1 MYYND
6 SIYRERGAA
15 MRHVIEYDKR
25 TNLLRENAY
34 EYELQNV
41 DDGVYFRDVF
51 PYTDVPKIAF
61 NYRNVPLHMPD
72 EIWVTDTT
80 FRDGQQA
87 LSPFTPEQIL
97 KLYRLEAKL
106 GGPKGIIRQ
115 SEFFPYSE
123 RDKKA
128 IRLCR
133 EAGLPF
139 PEITTW
145 IRAADADFELV
156 KDLEIRETG
165 ILVSCSDY
173 HIFKK
178 MHLSRAE
185 AMDRYL
191 GIVKKALD
199 YGIVPRCHFEDVTR
213 ADYYGFVV
221 PFATALMRLSRE
233 SGTPIKIRLCDTL
246 GFGVSFPGV
255 ALPRSVQG
263 IVYGLIQ
270 YADVPSEQME
280 WHGHNDFYK
289 SVNNAA
295 TAWLYGCSGVNA
307 TLLGIG
313 ERTGNCPIEAMLFEY
328 AQLRGTTDGICYPA
342 ITEIAEF
349 FEEEI
354 GYSIPANTPFVGS
367 NFNATRAGIH
377 ADGLLKDEEI
387 YNVFDTSMLLH
398 RPPYVIIDRFCGLAG
413 VAHWIN
419 SYYRLPT
426 ELCVDKRSALVETLK
441 EEIDHQYR
449 HGRSTS
455 FQPSEVDALIRKADP
470 AFHTTIHSL

>member
-61 NYRNVPLHMPD
+61 NYRNVPLRMPD

-280 WHGHNDFYK
+280 W
-289 SVNNAA
+289 
-295 TAWLYGCSGVNA
+295 
-307 TLLGIG
+307 
-313 ERTGNCPIEAMLFEY
+313 LFRCQCDL
-328 AQLRGTTDGICYPA
+328 ARHR
-342 ITEIAEF
+342 
-349 FEEEI
+349 
-354 GYSIPANTPFVGS
+354 
-367 NFNATRAGIH
+367 RA
-377 ADGLLKDEEI
+377 
-387 YNVFDTSMLLH
+387 
-398 RPPYVIIDRFCGLAG
+398 
-413 VAHWIN
+413 
-419 SYYRLPT
+419 YR
-426 ELCVDKRSALVETLK
+426 
-441 EEIDHQYR
+441 
-449 HGRSTS
+449 
-455 FQPSEVDALIRKADP
+455 
-470 AFHTTIHSL
+470 